1 MDFYKVYLA
10 PKALFASENI
20 DKSGRMLYNESV
32 DLSTKEMG
40 RIFAVVDRYEQFSG
54 LISGAYRQIQKL
66 EREEMEKYGFKG
78 AFAQYLLAM
87 NHHPEG
93 LTAAQLCDACDKD
106 KAAVS
111 RVLAEM
117 EEKGL
122 VQKTGEGAH
131 AYRAMLMLTDKGHHA
146 ADFVA
151 RRAMIA
157 VSKAG
162 EGLSD
167 ADRKIFYAALEL
179 INVNLKKICDDG
191 IPDTI

>member
-1 MDFYKVYLA
+1 M
-10 PKALFASENI
+10 
-20 DKSGRMLYNESV
+20 
-32 DLSTKEMG
+32 
-40 RIFAVVDRYEQFSG
+40 VDRYEHFSG
-54 LISGAYRQIQKL
+54 LISGVYRQIQKL

-93 LTAAQLCDACDKD
+93 MTAAQLCEVCDKD

-122 VQKTGEGAH
+122 VQKTGEKAH
-131 AYRAMLMLTDKGHHA
+131 SYRAALTLTSEGHSA
-146 ADFVA
+146 AAFVEK
-151 RRAMIA
+151 RATVA
-157 VSKAG
+157 VFKAG

-179 INVNLKKICDDG
+179 INTNLKKICDNG
-191 IPDTI
+191 IPDTV

>member
-1 MDFYKVYLA
+1 M
-10 PKALFASENI
+10 
-20 DKSGRMLYNESV
+20 
-32 DLSTKEMG
+32 
-40 RIFAVVDRYEQFSG
+40 VDRYEQFSG
-54 LISGAYRQIQKL
+54 LVSGVYRQIQKL

-93 LTAAQLCDACDKD
+93 MTAAQLCEACDKD

-117 EEKGL
+117 EEKWL
-122 VQKTGEGAH
+122 VQKVGEGVH
-131 AYRAMLMLTDKGHHA
+131 PYRAALVLTDEGRDA
-146 ADFVA
+146 AAFVA
-151 RRAMIA
+151 KRATIA
-157 VSKAG
+157 VLKAG

-179 INVNLKKICDDG
+179 INVNLKSICDGG
-191 IPDTI
+191 IPDTV

>member
-1 MDFYKVYLA
+1 M
-10 PKALFASENI
+10 
-20 DKSGRMLYNESV
+20 
-32 DLSTKEMG
+32 
-40 RIFAVVDRYEQFSG
+40 VDRYEQFSG
-54 LISGAYRQIQKL
+54 LISGVYRQVQKL

-87 NHHPEG
+87 NHHPSG
-93 LTAAQLCDACDKD
+93 MTAAQLCEACDKD

-122 VQKTGEGAH
+122 VQKTGEKAH
-131 AYRAMLMLTDKGHHA
+131 PYRAALTLTAEGRDA
-146 ADFVA
+146 AAFVA
-151 RRAMIA
+151 KRATVA
-157 VSKAG
+157 VLKAG

-179 INVNLKKICDDG
+179 INTNLQKICDDG
-191 IPDTI
+191 IPDTV

>member
-1 MDFYKVYLA
+1 M
-10 PKALFASENI
+10 
-20 DKSGRMLYNESV
+20 
-32 DLSTKEMG
+32 
-40 RIFAVVDRYEQFSG
+40 VDRYEQFSA

-87 NHHPEG
+87 NHYPDG
-93 LTAAQLCDACDKD
+93 MTAAQLCEVCDKD

-122 VQKTGEGAH
+122 VQKTGEKAH
-131 AYRAMLMLTDKGHHA
+131 PYRAALILTAKGRDA
-146 ADFVA
+146 AAFVA
-151 RRAMIA
+151 KRATIA
-157 VSKAG
+157 VAKAG

-167 ADRKIFYAALEL
+167 ADRKIFYAALER
-179 INVNLKKICDDG
+179 INTNLQTICDGG
-191 IPDTI
+191 IPDSL